1 MCCIVQPVQLSVGF
15 PQVIAPANVK
25 PVGVLHR
32 CVWESVWAGMNVRQR
47 TSKIPFH
54 RGWWIRELNVPCCQA
69 STFTFYVGLGEHS
82 RTHQLQHSTSLSH
95 TRTQART
102 LTLSHTRTQARTLT
116 LSHARTPED
125 DENIWRESAF
135 NSDWRNALYLASFV
149 VNKIGSSK
157 YNLHILF
164 LTRTIVFKATE
175 LTLNETSEVKRF

>member
-95 TRTQART
+95 THTGT
-102 LTLSHTRTQARTLT
+102 HTRA

-164 LTRTIVFKATE
+164 LTRTIVFKAT
-175 LTLNETSEVKRF
+175 

>member
-1 MCCIVQPVQLSVGF
+1 MYPVAKQ
-15 PQVIAPANVK
+15 A
-25 PVGVLHR
+25 
-32 CVWESVWAGMNVRQR
+32 
-47 TSKIPFH
+47 PFH
-54 RGWWIRELNVPCCQA
+54 SMWDWENTLA
-69 STFTFYVGLGEHS
+69 H
-82 RTHQLQHSTSLSH
+82 TSYNTLPLSP

-102 LTLSHTRTQARTLT
+102 LALS

-164 LTRTIVFKATE
+164 LTRTIVFKATD
-175 LTLNETSEVKRF
+175 LTFNKASEVRRF